1 MEKEEWEGEERRQTK
16 RRYTVDR
23 RTLEKRK
30 KYLSSVLVPTIIG
43 LLGAGIISWGAYVTH
58 TTYGISAKYEETFI
72 SHIENQ
78 DTKEIINDRKFESIQ
93 KDYNGKILQLHT
105 DMNDGFKE
113 MRSTQKDIYNLLIK
127 QDSHR

>member
-1 MEKEEWEGEERRQTK
+1 MEREEWEGEERRQIK

-30 KYLSSVLVPTIIG
+30 KYLSSVLIPTFIG

-78 DTKEIINDRKFESIQ
+78 NTTDIINDRKFESIQ
-93 KDYNGKILQLHT
+93 KDYNGKILQLHI

-113 MRSTQKDIYNLLIK
+113 MRSTQRDIYDFLIK
-127 QDSHR
+127 QDNNR